1 MDASGPAV
9 AGHAHAA
16 SGLRRSARRNAVELP
31 TLALGLGLHG
41 AWIALTLAADSLPA
55 WIWLPTLAWT
65 VAWYGSF
72 QHEAIH
78 GHPTKDR
85 RINTA
90 LAWMP
95 YALWA
100 PYLRYRATHLAHHRD
115 QRLTCPFEDPE
126 SWYVTPATWRRLGRL
141 GRMLLVI
148 NQTLVGRLLLGP
160 PIAIARFLWD
170 DGRRL
175 ARGDRR
181 LARIWAVHAGGAAAV
196 ALWLTGVAGIPL
208 WLYAVGVIYPA
219 TALTLL
225 RSFAEHRAAA
235 DPARRT
241 AVVRAEA
248 PLAWLFLHNNLHVAH
263 HARPRVPWYR
273 LPQTHAALAGD
284 TIADRGAG
292 LFAGGY
298 AEVFRRYAFRPIDHP
313 IHPRFRPAGGGVPKG
328 RRAGA

>member
-1 MDASGPAV
+1 M
-9 AGHAHAA
+9 
-16 SGLRRSARRNAVELP
+16 
-31 TLALGLGLHG
+31 LGVSLHSI
-41 AWIALTLAADSLPA
+41 WFALTLAADSLPA
-55 WIWLPTLAWT
+55 WIWLPALAWT

-72 QHEAIH
+72 QHEVIH

-115 QRLTCPFEDPE
+115 HRLTCPFEDPE
-126 SWYVTPATWRRLGRL
+126 SWYVTPATWRRLGPC
-141 GRMLLVI
+141 GRAIALA

-160 PIAIARFLWD
+160 PIAIGRFLWD
-170 DGRRL
+170 EARRL
-175 ARGDRR
+175 GRGDPHLVRV
-181 LARIWAVHAGGAAAV
+181 WAAHAGGATGL
-196 ALWLTGVAGIPL
+196 ALWLTGVAEIPL

-235 DPARRT
+235 DPAHRT
-241 AVVRAEA
+241 AVVRAET

-273 LPQTHAALAGD
+273 LPATHAALAGD
-284 TIADRGAG
+284 AIADRGAG

-298 AEVFRRYAFRPIDHP
+298 AEVLRRYAFRPIDHP
-313 IHPRFRPAGGGVPKG
+313 IHPRFRSRADSGPTVGPAVT
-328 RRAGA
+328 